1 MVDLRREPVAFILP
15 AGAGALE
22 VENRTAGL
30 ELAAVSG
37 RPPEAMFVETPRFTL
52 SAGTAAKGDSLDA
65 LCCERAKAI
74 FSESMSLVPLVG
86 RISDAPPTTPLA
98 ADDTSDREFKDT
110 CPSCLV

>member
-1 MVDLRREPVAFILP
+1 MVDLRREPAAFILP

-30 ELAAVSG
+30 ELAAAC

-98 ADDTSDREFKDT
+98 ADDT
-110 CPSCLV
+110 